1 MDSHVKEFNKI
12 PDNIWSL
19 SVRNS
24 NFENLQYLTHLKN
37 IEYLDISYSHIKLT
51 DGLSQLETLRI
62 LNLCNTELNGTQE
75 KIKIYQEILNLE
87 NLEILIIDTE
97 NLNAILATN
106 LINSNLKNKIIEVP
120 NKYNIG
126 FISSFEIV
134 EMFKIAERIKIQ
146 NNEATFDFWNSPMG
160 EKREDQSYEVKID
173 YENIKKMLRQKL
185 IK

>member
-1 MDSHVKEFNKI
+1 MGV
-12 PDNIWSL
+12 
-19 SVRNS
+19 
-24 NFENLQYLTHLKN
+24 
-37 IEYLDISYSHIKLT
+37 
-51 DGLSQLETLRI
+51 
-62 LNLCNTELNGTQE
+62 
-75 KIKIYQEILNLE
+75 
-87 NLEILIIDTE
+87 
-97 NLNAILATN
+97 
-106 LINSNLKNKIIEVP
+106 NLKNKIIEVP